1 MKKRKIIL
9 IVTLVLLFLGIGIA
23 GIVYAANKQS
33 AEATNVVTV
42 GSVNIELT
50 MQKEEKDGTVQ
61 IEPEQN
67 IENEIS
73 VKNTGK
79 YAAYIRVKV
88 TKDWKAYKSNSAVD
102 ATQIAGLRLPSK
114 DAISLNYDTT
124 KWKYVNQNGEDYY
137 YYKDILP
144 AGADSSVV
152 FSPNYKILTE
162 KTEGD
167 GLLSNSILKDLDAQ
181 DISID
186 GDIKVV
192 AEAIQADSVT
202 PVKDSNGDVIG
213 WPSENANSSIPS
225 IDTSINSPTGE
236 VVFNTDDISIDNG
249 TVGSLL
255 DIAGIMP
262 GETVSQ
268 MIEITN
274 STDRTIPVYMYA
286 KTESAFSSLTE
297 EERELLK
304 SLQLLVANKDG
315 TVLYSGPMFEDD
327 DTKQL
332 FSPNIPVL
340 LGTLTQGTSQ
350 DVYIAVKCPERW
362 NKPNTKVKVLWVF
375 SAQKATTPTPSITT
389 PAPSAVPTVLPTSTP
404 TQSSNVP
411 NPTSSEITDNPEVTA
426 TPIVT
431 DFPEKTDSVV
441 VTTTP
446 GKTEASKPTVTPQ
459 ITETPKVTATP
470 KPTETSLSE
479 TPIPTPTSSSG
490 MKPQGSSD
498 PDTTMDTIIETPE
511 TVTDKPKKT
520 PSSANH
526 PNATKKPIRKVDPDT
541 VYPTKTGD
549 ITPILFWTMLCI
561 ISFIGTAWMLV
572 CLKRDR

>member
-167 GLLSNSILKDLDAQ
+167 GLLSNSILKL
-181 DISID
+181 
-186 GDIKVV
+186 
-192 AEAIQADSVT
+192 
-202 PVKDSNGDVIG
+202 
-213 WPSENANSSIPS
+213 
-225 IDTSINSPTGE
+225 
-236 VVFNTDDISIDNG
+236 
-249 TVGSLL
+249 SL
-255 DIAGIMP
+255 IHI
-262 GETVSQ
+262 
-268 MIEITN
+268 
-274 STDRTIPVYMYA
+274 
-286 KTESAFSSLTE
+286 
-297 EERELLK
+297 
-304 SLQLLVANKDG
+304 
-315 TVLYSGPMFEDD
+315 
-327 DTKQL
+327 
-332 FSPNIPVL
+332 
-340 LGTLTQGTSQ
+340 
-350 DVYIAVKCPERW
+350 
-362 NKPNTKVKVLWVF
+362 
-375 SAQKATTPTPSITT
+375 
-389 PAPSAVPTVLPTSTP
+389 
-404 TQSSNVP
+404 
-411 NPTSSEITDNPEVTA
+411 
-426 TPIVT
+426 
-431 DFPEKTDSVV
+431 
-441 VTTTP
+441 
-446 GKTEASKPTVTPQ
+446 
-459 ITETPKVTATP
+459 
-470 KPTETSLSE
+470 
-479 TPIPTPTSSSG
+479 
-490 MKPQGSSD
+490 
-498 PDTTMDTIIETPE
+498 
-511 TVTDKPKKT
+511 
-520 PSSANH
+520 
-526 PNATKKPIRKVDPDT
+526 
-541 VYPTKTGD
+541 
-549 ITPILFWTMLCI
+549 
-561 ISFIGTAWMLV
+561 
-572 CLKRDR
+572 